1 MPTRSSKPYRPRDTN
16 QRAKLIVDLAT
27 GQAEDKNPDEGKNP
41 AAVALGRLGGNKGG
55 QARAEKLS
63 PERRAEISKKA
74 AVVRWSKFTKEQRG
88 SRESSEQQ
96 PQRRVVRT
104 PEEK

>member
-27 GQAEDKNPDEGKNP
+27 GQAEDKNPDEGKNQ
-41 AAVALGRLGGNKGG
+41 AAVALGRLGGKKGG

-74 AVVRWSKFTKEQRG
+74 AVVRWSKSKEQRG

-104 PEEK
+104 PEGK